1 MDAALLRRL
10 AARMLGLA
18 RKMGH
23 RAEAVRL
30 RLAAADYLEK
40 AERAPGPAAQPQQ
53 TIKPDAAGGKD
64 KPS

>member
-40 AERAPGPAAQPQQ
+40 AERAPAPAAQQQ
-53 TIKPDAAGGKD
+53 QQIQPDAPGGKE